1 MPEPQQP
8 TDDYWMRAAL
18 REAERARDERET
30 PVGALI
36 VQNGVI
42 VGRGHNQ
49 VETLGDPTAHAE
61 ILAIGAAANTLAS
74 WRLDGCEL
82 FVTLEPC
89 SMCIGAAIV
98 SRIARVVYAA
108 REPRSGACGSMIDLP
123 TASAN
128 IHRLRVEGGLLADES
143 ADLLR
148 TFFREVRRGGNGKP
162 QPRGGVIDAVESDF
176 GG

>member
-1 MPEPQQP
+1 M
-8 TDDYWMRAAL
+8 TDHETTDEHWMHAAL
-18 REAERARDERET
+18 SEAERARDERET

-36 VQNGVI
+36 VHNGVV
-42 VGRGHNQ
+42 VGRGYNQ

-89 SMCIGAAIV
+89 AMCTGAAILA
-98 SRIARVVYAA
+98 RIGRIVYGA

-123 TASAN
+123 AASAN
-128 IHRLRVEGGLLADES
+128 VHRVQVEGGLLADES

-148 TFFREVRRGGNGKP
+148 TFFREVRRGTNGKP
-162 QPRGGVIDAVESDF
+162 QPR
-176 GG
+176 